1 MFTVMKA
8 SGREA
13 FAAPLE
19 TTLVAEN
26 VCFIILGKKC
36 RILNMFSRTTKI
48 AAG

>member
-26 VCFIILGKKC
+26 VCFIILGK
-36 RILNMFSRTTKI
+36 NMQNSQHVFKNN
-48 AAG
+48 